1 MAVNAT
7 KQAKERWQLGLKELE
22 KRNNALTANPSDA
35 ALKTAFDEQ
44 MTAVDG
50 LKSEYARLHE
60 YEIRMAAGKLDAHE
74 SDPDYKTPEELAG
87 MTDIE
92 KRSDKVNPLLNP
104 DAKGYSLAK
113 ALFARGERQALK
125 GVELEV
131 SQEMQKRNVNLGANN
146 RDGALSIPLTLG
158 VRLNSG
164 ARIAQSLG
172 RLAGL
177 SDVES
182 RSLNA
187 TTTGTA
193 GIPTILDSTII
204 EMLRNKVV
212 MNQAGATI
220 MSGMTGVFDM
230 PKQSA
235 QPSITIGGESATQS
249 ESAAQVASKVTFTPK
264 TITGNSKVTRRFLL
278 QAMASMDAENFL
290 RMMILNQ
297 IALGVDLECI
307 TGPGTSNRGTGI
319 TIHGSVNSV
328 AMGTNGAL
336 PTLAKFIEMETV
348 VANANAEGDNMA
360 YVFNAKGR
368 GISKQTLKASAAG
381 STMLWENNTVN
392 GHRALMSN
400 QLPSNLTKG
409 SATAICSAVL
419 YGNFEHLIIALWSGV
434 DVLVDPFTG
443 GNEGATSIYCHQD
456 FDLQLRYPEAFA
468 RILDLLVA

>member
-35 ALKTAFDEQ
+35 ALKTAFEEQ

-60 YEIRMAAGKLDAHE
+60 YESRMAAGKLDE
-74 SDPDYKTPEELAG
+74 RSDPDFKSPEELAG
-87 MTDIE
+87 MTDVE
-92 KRSDKVNPLLNP
+92 KRSDRVNPLLNP

-113 ALFARGERQALK
+113 ALNAQGDRAALS

-131 SQEMQKRNVNLGANN
+131 SQEMQKRNSRLGANG
-146 RDGALSIPLTLG
+146 RDGALSIPLTLR
-158 VRLNSG
+158 VRPNSN
-164 ARIAQSLG
+164 AAAVRALG
-172 RLAGL
+172 RMAGL
-177 SDVES
+177 SETEA

-204 EMLRNKVV
+204 EMLRNKVI

-220 MSGMTGVFDM
+220 LSGMTGVFDM

-235 QPSITIGGESATQS
+235 QPTVTIGGESIAAS

-264 TITGNSKVTRRFLL
+264 TITGNSKVTRRFLI
-278 QAMASMDAENFL
+278 QAMASMDAENWL
-290 RMMILNQ
+290 RMMLLAQ
-297 IALGVDLECI
+297 IALGIDSEAI
-307 TGPGTSNRGTGI
+307 SGPGTSNRATGI
-319 TIHGSVNSV
+319 TIHGSVTTV
-328 AMGTNGAL
+328 AMGANGAL
-336 PTLAKFIEMETV
+336 PSLAKLIEMETN
-348 VANANAEGDNMA
+348 VADANAEGDNMA
-360 YVFNAKGR
+360 YIVNAKSR
-368 GISKQTLKASAAG
+368 GILKQTLKASSAG
-381 STMLWENNTVN
+381 STMLWENNMLN
-392 GHRALMSN
+392 GHPALMSN
-400 QLPSNLTKG
+400 QLPKTLTKG
-409 SATAICSAVL
+409 SATSICSAVL

-434 DVLVDPFTG
+434 DVLVDPYTG
-443 GNEGATSIYCHQD
+443 GSEGATSIYCHQD
-456 FDLQLRYPEAFA
+456 FDLQLRYPEAFS